1 MAEPDKQQLGDG
13 HDNYGQAAQQ
23 AAKAAKQATKAAA
36 AKGAEAA
43 AKGAEATANAAAATV
58 QAGVQAG
65 GSAVSEV
72 AVGTASG
79 GPWGAIIAAAWSMRK
94 TLFKVL
100 VCVCLVLVFIIVII
114 VSLPSIIWDY
124 LFGTDD
130 SPPVQNTSIT
140 EIYNEMADA
149 VSVVV
154 NEGLDASMANVENII
169 EENGYD
175 RDLCMEKLVNYAQS
189 SAGFDTCYI
198 LAAYSASMGQKN
210 TSKEDMV
217 DKLSGTEDDMFPVT
231 YTELEQ
237 EVTVPATYT
246 TYSPVMVTHITR
258 QIQTGEVN
266 GEPVYEYET
275 EQSEYFQPSGEA
287 TTETEITVDVYSA
300 VELTLPLYTNGQ
312 ITGTSTATYYEPNGT
327 ETVTPGTETI
337 KYAEFVIHPFG
348 SSVINDAFD
357 IDLDEQYQD
366 SPITVGEAIQK
377 MADSLK
383 MTLYGALGDGAMVP
397 LTDAELIAFVSRQ
410 DCSPVRKHLL
420 ETALS
425 LVGRVPYFWGGKS
438 GPGWNSEW
446 NTPKLVTADGSS
458 TTGTIRPYG
467 LDCSGFT
474 HWTYN
479 TALGV
484 NITRGIYGQYDNST
498 PITESEL
505 LPGDL
510 GCLPSEDGGWNHVLL
525 FAGYDENGTG
535 MWVHCTSG
543 SGVVLNT
550 PSYADR
556 LYYCRPNGV
565 DFDAPLPDYDISP

>member
-1 MAEPDKQQLGDG
+1 MAEPDKQQMGDG
-13 HDNYGQAAQQ
+13 HDNYGHAVQQ
-23 AAKAAKQATKAAA
+23 AAKAAKQATQTAAK
-36 AKGAEAA
+36 KGAEAA
-43 AKGAEATANAAAATV
+43 VKGAEAATKAAAASV
-58 QAGVQAG
+58 QAGMEAG
-65 GSAVSEV
+65 GSAVSNI

-100 VCVCLVLVFIIVII
+100 ICICLVLVFLIVII

-130 SPPVQNTSIT
+130 SPPVQNVSIT
-140 EIYNEMADA
+140 DVYNEMADA
-149 VSVVV
+149 VSVVI
-154 NEGLDASMANVENII
+154 NEGLEASMAEVEDII
-169 EENGYD
+169 EENDYD
-175 RDLCMEKLVNYAQS
+175 HDLCMEKLVNYAQS
-189 SAGFDTCYI
+189 SAGYDTCYI
-198 LAAYSASMGQKN
+198 LAAYSASMGQRN
-210 TSKEDMV
+210 TSKDDMV
-217 DKLSGTEDDMFPVT
+217 SKLSGTAERMFPVT
-231 YTELEQ
+231 YEEFEQ

-246 TYSPVMVTHITR
+246 TYSSVMVTHITR
-258 QIQTGEVN
+258 QTQTGEVN

-275 EQSEYFQPSGEA
+275 ERSEYFQPSGEA
-287 TTETEITVDVYSA
+287 TTEAEIEVTAYTA
-300 VELTLPLYTNGQ
+300 VELILPIYSQGH
-312 ITGTSTATYYEPNGT
+312 ITGTRTATYYEPNGT
-327 ETVTPGTETI
+327 ETVTPGTDTI
-337 KYAEFVIHPFG
+337 KYAEFTIHPFDN
-348 SSVINDAFD
+348 SVILDAFD
-357 IDLDEQYQD
+357 IDPDEQYQEFT
-366 SPITVGEAIQK
+366 ITYGEVIQK

-383 MTLYGALGDGAMVP
+383 MTLYGALGDGSMVP

-438 GPGWNSEW
+438 APGWNSEW
-446 NTPKLVTADGSS
+446 NTPKVVTSAGSS

-467 LDCSGFT
+467 LDCSGFS

-484 NITRGIYGQYDNST
+484 DITHGVSGQYANST
-498 PITESEL
+498 PITEAEL

-510 GCLPSEDGGWNHVLL
+510 GCLKDSDGSWNHVLI
-525 FAGYDENGTG
+525 FAGYDEDGTK
-535 MWVHCTSG
+535 MWCHCTSG

-550 PSYADR
+550 PSYADS

-565 DFDAPLPDYDISP
+565 DFEAPLSDYVD

>member
-1 MAEPDKQQLGDG
+1 MAEPDKQQMGDG
-13 HDNYGQAAQQ
+13 HDNYGHAAQQ
-23 AAKAAKQATKAAA
+23 AAKAAKQATQAEAK
-36 AKGAEAA
+36 KGAEAA
-43 AKGAEATANAAAATV
+43 AKGAEAATKAAAASV
-58 QAGVQAG
+58 QAGMEAG
-65 GSAVSEV
+65 GSAVSNI

-100 VCVCLVLVFIIVII
+100 ICICLVLVFLIVII

-130 SPPVQNTSIT
+130 SPPVQNVSIT
-140 EIYNEMADA
+140 DVYNEMADA
-149 VSVVV
+149 VSVVI
-154 NEGLDASMANVENII
+154 NEGLEASMAEVEDII
-169 EENGYD
+169 EENDYD
-175 RDLCMEKLVNYAQS
+175 HDLCMEKLVNYAQS
-189 SAGFDTCYI
+189 SAGYDTCYI
-198 LAAYSASMGQKN
+198 LAAYSASMGQRN
-210 TSKEDMV
+210 TSKDDMV
-217 DKLSGTEDDMFPVT
+217 SKLSGTAERMFPVT
-231 YTELEQ
+231 YEEFEQ

-246 TYSPVMVTHITR
+246 TYSSVMVTHITR
-258 QIQTGEVN
+258 QTQTGEVN

-275 EQSEYFQPSGEA
+275 ERSEYFQPSGEA
-287 TTETEITVDVYSA
+287 TTETEIEVTAYTA
-300 VELTLPLYTNGQ
+300 VELILPIYSQGH
-312 ITGTSTATYYEPNGT
+312 ITGTRTATYYEPNGT
-327 ETVTPGTETI
+327 ETVTPGTDTI
-337 KYAEFVIHPFG
+337 KYAEFTIHPFDN
-348 SSVINDAFD
+348 SVILDAFD
-357 IDLDEQYQD
+357 IDPDEQYQEFT
-366 SPITVGEAIQK
+366 ITYGEVIQK

-383 MTLYGALGDGAMVP
+383 MTLYGALGDGSMVP

-438 GPGWNSEW
+438 APGWNSEW
-446 NTPKLVTADGSS
+446 NTPKVVTSAGSS

-467 LDCSGFT
+467 LDCSGFS

-484 NITRGIYGQYDNST
+484 DITHGVSGQYANST
-498 PITESEL
+498 PITEAEL

-510 GCLPSEDGGWNHVLL
+510 GCLKDSDGSWNHVLI
-525 FAGYDENGTG
+525 FAGYDEDGTKL
-535 MWVHCTSG
+535 WCHCTSG

-550 PSYADR
+550 PSYADS

-565 DFDAPLPDYDISP
+565 DFEAPLSDYVD

>member
-1 MAEPDKQQLGDG
+1 MAEPDKQQMGDG
-13 HDNYGQAAQQ
+13 HDNYGHAAQQ
-23 AAKAAKQATKAAA
+23 AAKAAKQATQTAAK
-36 AKGAEAA
+36 KGAEAA
-43 AKGAEATANAAAATV
+43 AKGAEAATKAAAASV
-58 QAGVQAG
+58 QAGMEAG
-65 GSAVSEV
+65 GSAVSNI

-100 VCVCLVLVFIIVII
+100 ICICLVLVFLIVII

-130 SPPVQNTSIT
+130 SPPVQNVSIT
-140 EIYNEMADA
+140 DVYNEMADA
-149 VSVVV
+149 VSVVI
-154 NEGLDASMANVENII
+154 NEGLEASMAEVEDII
-169 EENGYD
+169 EENDYD
-175 RDLCMEKLVNYAQS
+175 HDLCMEKLVNYAQS
-189 SAGFDTCYI
+189 SAGYDTCYI
-198 LAAYSASMGQKN
+198 LAAYSASMGQRN
-210 TSKEDMV
+210 TSKDDMV
-217 DKLSGTEDDMFPVT
+217 SKLSGTAERMFPVT
-231 YTELEQ
+231 YEEFEQ

-246 TYSPVMVTHITR
+246 TYSSVMVTYITR
-258 QIQTGEVN
+258 QTQTGEVN

-275 EQSEYFQPSGEA
+275 ERSEYFQPSGEA
-287 TTETEITVDVYSA
+287 TTEAEIEVTAYTA
-300 VELTLPLYTNGQ
+300 VELILPIYSQGH
-312 ITGTSTATYYEPNGT
+312 ITGTRTATYYEPNGT
-327 ETVTPGTETI
+327 ETVTPGTDTI
-337 KYAEFVIHPFG
+337 KYAEFTIHPFDN
-348 SSVINDAFD
+348 SVILDAFD
-357 IDLDEQYQD
+357 IDPDEQYQEFT
-366 SPITVGEAIQK
+366 ITYGEVIQK

-383 MTLYGALGDGAMVP
+383 MTLYGALGDGSMVP

-438 GPGWNSEW
+438 APGWNSEW
-446 NTPKLVTADGSS
+446 NTPKVVTSAGSS

-467 LDCSGFT
+467 LDCSGFS

-484 NITRGIYGQYDNST
+484 DITHGVSGQYANST
-498 PITESEL
+498 PITEAEL

-510 GCLPSEDGGWNHVLL
+510 GCLKDSDGSWNHVLI
-525 FAGYDENGTG
+525 FAGYDEDGTK
-535 MWVHCTSG
+535 MWCHCTSG

-550 PSYADR
+550 PSYADS

-565 DFDAPLPDYDISP
+565 DFEAPLSDYVD

>member
-1 MAEPDKQQLGDG
+1 MAEPDKQQMGDG
-13 HDNYGQAAQQ
+13 HDNYGHAAQQ
-23 AAKAAKQATKAAA
+23 AAKAAKQATQAAA
-36 AKGAEAA
+36 KKGAEAA
-43 AKGAEATANAAAATV
+43 AKGAEAATKAAAASV
-58 QAGVQAG
+58 QAGMEAG
-65 GSAVSEV
+65 GSAVSNI

-100 VCVCLVLVFIIVII
+100 ICICLVLVFLIVII

-130 SPPVQNTSIT
+130 SPPVQNVSIT
-140 EIYNEMADA
+140 DVYNEMADA
-149 VSVVV
+149 VSVVI
-154 NEGLDASMANVENII
+154 NEGLEASMAEVEDII
-169 EENGYD
+169 EENDYD
-175 RDLCMEKLVNYAQS
+175 HDLCMEKLVNYAQS
-189 SAGFDTCYI
+189 SAGYDTCYI
-198 LAAYSASMGQKN
+198 LAAYSASMGQRN
-210 TSKEDMV
+210 TSKDDMV
-217 DKLSGTEDDMFPVT
+217 SKLSGTAERMFPVT
-231 YTELEQ
+231 YEEFEQ

-246 TYSPVMVTHITR
+246 TYSSVMVTHITR
-258 QIQTGEVN
+258 QTQTGEVN

-275 EQSEYFQPSGEA
+275 ERSEYFQPSGEA
-287 TTETEITVDVYSA
+287 TTETEIEVTAYTA
-300 VELTLPLYTNGQ
+300 VELILPIYSQGH
-312 ITGTSTATYYEPNGT
+312 ITGTRTATYYEPNGT
-327 ETVTPGTETI
+327 ETVTPGTDTI
-337 KYAEFVIHPFG
+337 KYAEFTIHPFDN
-348 SSVINDAFD
+348 SVILDAFD
-357 IDLDEQYQD
+357 IDPDEQYQEFT
-366 SPITVGEAIQK
+366 ITYGEVIQK

-383 MTLYGALGDGAMVP
+383 MTLYGALGDGSMVP

-438 GPGWNSEW
+438 APGWNSEW
-446 NTPKLVTADGSS
+446 NTPKVVTSAGSS

-467 LDCSGFT
+467 LDCSGFS

-484 NITRGIYGQYDNST
+484 DITHGVSGQYANST
-498 PITESEL
+498 PITEAEL

-510 GCLPSEDGGWNHVLL
+510 GCLKDSDGSWNHVLI
-525 FAGYDENGTG
+525 FAGYDEDGTKL
-535 MWVHCTSG
+535 WCHCTSG

-550 PSYADR
+550 PSYADS

-565 DFDAPLPDYDISP
+565 DFEAPLSDYVD

>member
-1 MAEPDKQQLGDG
+1 MAEPDKQQMGDG
-13 HDNYGQAAQQ
+13 HDNYGHAAQQ
-23 AAKAAKQATKAAA
+23 AAKAAKQATQTAAK
-36 AKGAEAA
+36 KGAEAA
-43 AKGAEATANAAAATV
+43 AKGAEAATKAAAASV
-58 QAGVQAG
+58 QAGMEAG
-65 GSAVSEV
+65 GSAVSNI

-100 VCVCLVLVFIIVII
+100 ICICLVLVFLIVII

-130 SPPVQNTSIT
+130 SPPVQNVSIT
-140 EIYNEMADA
+140 DVYNEMADA
-149 VSVVV
+149 VSVVI
-154 NEGLDASMANVENII
+154 NEGLEASMAEVEDII
-169 EENGYD
+169 EENDYD
-175 RDLCMEKLVNYAQS
+175 HDLCMEKLVNYAQS
-189 SAGFDTCYI
+189 SAGYDTCYI
-198 LAAYSASMGQKN
+198 LAAYSASMGQRN
-210 TSKEDMV
+210 TSKDDMV
-217 DKLSGTEDDMFPVT
+217 SKLSGTAERMFPVT
-231 YTELEQ
+231 YEEFEQ

-246 TYSPVMVTHITR
+246 TYSSVMVTHITR
-258 QIQTGEVN
+258 QTQTGEVN

-275 EQSEYFQPSGEA
+275 ERSEYFQPSGEA
-287 TTETEITVDVYSA
+287 TTEAEIEVTAYTA
-300 VELTLPLYTNGQ
+300 VELILPIYSQGH
-312 ITGTSTATYYEPNGT
+312 ITGTRTATYYEPNGT
-327 ETVTPGTETI
+327 ETVTPGTDTI
-337 KYAEFVIHPFG
+337 KYAEFTIHPFDN
-348 SSVINDAFD
+348 SVILDAFD
-357 IDLDEQYQD
+357 IDPDEQYQEFT
-366 SPITVGEAIQK
+366 ITYGEVIQK

-383 MTLYGALGDGAMVP
+383 MTLYGALGDGSMVP

-438 GPGWNSEW
+438 APGWNSEW
-446 NTPKLVTADGSS
+446 NTPKVVTSAGSS

-467 LDCSGFT
+467 LDCSGFS

-484 NITRGIYGQYDNST
+484 DITHGVSGQYANST
-498 PITESEL
+498 PITEAEL

-510 GCLPSEDGGWNHVLL
+510 GCLKDSDGSWNHVLI
-525 FAGYDENGTG
+525 FAGYDEDGTK
-535 MWVHCTSG
+535 MWCHCTSG

-550 PSYADR
+550 PSYADS

-565 DFDAPLPDYDISP
+565 DFEAPLSDYVD

>member
-1 MAEPDKQQLGDG
+1 MAEPDKQQMGDG
-13 HDNYGQAAQQ
+13 HDNYGHAAQQ
-23 AAKAAKQATKAAA
+23 AAKAAKQATQTAAK
-36 AKGAEAA
+36 KGAEAA
-43 AKGAEATANAAAATV
+43 AKGAEAATKAAAASV
-58 QAGVQAG
+58 QAGMEAG
-65 GSAVSEV
+65 GSAVSNI

-100 VCVCLVLVFIIVII
+100 ICVCLVLVFLIVII

-130 SPPVQNTSIT
+130 SPPVQNVSIT
-140 EIYNEMADA
+140 DVYNEMADA
-149 VSVVV
+149 VSVVI
-154 NEGLDASMANVENII
+154 NEGLEHSMSEVEDII

-175 RDLCMEKLVNYAQS
+175 YDLCMEKLVNYAQS
-189 SAGFDTCYI
+189 SAGYDTCYI
-198 LAAYSASMGQKN
+198 LAAYSASMGQRN
-210 TSKEDMV
+210 TSKDDMIS
-217 DKLSGTEDDMFPVT
+217 KLSGTEDRMFPVT
-231 YTELEQ
+231 YEEFEQ

-246 TYSPVMVTHITR
+246 TYTAVMVTHVTR
-258 QIQTGEVN
+258 QTQTGEVN

-275 EQSEYFQPSGEA
+275 ERSQYYRPSGEE
-287 TTETEITVDVYSA
+287 TTDTEIEVDAYTE
-300 VELTLPLYTNGQ
+300 VELTIPIYSQGH
-312 ITGTSTATYYEPNGT
+312 ITGTRTETYYEPNGT

-337 KYAEFVIHPFG
+337 KYAEFTIHPFDN
-348 SSVINDAFD
+348 SVILDAFD
-357 IDLDEQYQD
+357 IDPDEQYQEFT
-366 SPITVGEAIQK
+366 ITYGEVIQK

-383 MTLYGALGDGAMVP
+383 MTLYGALGDGSMVP
-397 LTDAELIAFVSRQ
+397 LTDAELIAFVARQ

-438 GPGWNSEW
+438 APGWNSEW
-446 NTPKLVTADGSS
+446 NTPKVVTSAGSS

-467 LDCSGFT
+467 LDCSGFS

-484 NITRGIYGQYDNST
+484 DITHGVSGQYANST
-498 PITESEL
+498 PITEAEL

-510 GCLPSEDGGWNHVLL
+510 GCLKDSDGSWSHVLI
-525 FAGYDENGTG
+525 FAGYDEDGTK
-535 MWVHCTSG
+535 MWCHCTSG

-550 PSYADR
+550 PSYADS

-565 DFDAPLPDYDISP
+565 DFDAPLSDYVD

>member
-1 MAEPDKQQLGDG
+1 MAEPDKQQMGDG
-13 HDNYGQAAQQ
+13 HDNYGHAAQQ
-23 AAKAAKQATKAAA
+23 AAKAAKQATQTAAK
-36 AKGAEAA
+36 KGAEAA
-43 AKGAEATANAAAATV
+43 AKGAEAATKAAAASV
-58 QAGVQAG
+58 QAGMEAG
-65 GSAVSEV
+65 GSAVSNI

-100 VCVCLVLVFIIVII
+100 ICICLVLVFLIVII

-130 SPPVQNTSIT
+130 SPPVQNVSIT
-140 EIYNEMADA
+140 DVYNEMADA
-149 VSVVV
+149 VSVVI
-154 NEGLDASMANVENII
+154 NEGLEASMAEVEEII
-169 EENGYD
+169 EENDYD
-175 RDLCMEKLVNYAQS
+175 HDLCMEKLVNYAQS

-198 LAAYSASMGQKN
+198 LAAYSASMGQRN
-210 TSKEDMV
+210 TSKDDMV
-217 DKLSGTEDDMFPVT
+217 SKLSGTAERMFPVT
-231 YTELEQ
+231 YEEFEQ

-246 TYSPVMVTHITR
+246 TYSSIMVTHITR
-258 QIQTGEVN
+258 QAQTGEVN

-275 EQSEYFQPSGEA
+275 ERSEYFQPSGEA
-287 TTETEITVDVYSA
+287 TTETEIEVTAYTA
-300 VELTLPLYTNGQ
+300 VELILPIYSQGH
-312 ITGTSTATYYEPNGT
+312 ITGTRTATYYEPNGT
-327 ETVTPGTETI
+327 ETVTPGTDTI
-337 KYAEFVIHPFG
+337 KYAEFTIHPFDN
-348 SSVINDAFD
+348 SVILDAFD
-357 IDLDEQYQD
+357 IDPDEQYQEFT
-366 SPITVGEAIQK
+366 ITYGEVIQK

-383 MTLYGALGDGAMVP
+383 MTLYGALGDGSMVP

-438 GPGWNSEW
+438 APGWNSEW
-446 NTPKLVTADGSS
+446 NTPKVVTSAGSS

-467 LDCSGFT
+467 LDCSGFS

-484 NITRGIYGQYDNST
+484 DITHGVSGQYANST
-498 PITESEL
+498 PITEAEL

-510 GCLPSEDGGWNHVLL
+510 GCLKDSDGSWNHVLI
-525 FAGYDENGTG
+525 FAGYDEDGTK
-535 MWVHCTSG
+535 MWCHCTSG

-550 PSYADR
+550 PSYADS

-565 DFDAPLPDYDISP
+565 DFEAPLSDYVD

>member
-1 MAEPDKQQLGDG
+1 MAEPDKQQMGDG
-13 HDNYGQAAQQ
+13 HDNYGHAAQQ
-23 AAKAAKQATKAAA
+23 AAKAAKQATQTAAK
-36 AKGAEAA
+36 KGAEAA
-43 AKGAEATANAAAATV
+43 AKGAEAATKAAAASV
-58 QAGVQAG
+58 QAGMEAG
-65 GSAVSEV
+65 GSAVSNI

-100 VCVCLVLVFIIVII
+100 ICICLVLVFLIVII

-130 SPPVQNTSIT
+130 SPPVQNVSIT
-140 EIYNEMADA
+140 DVYNEMADA
-149 VSVVV
+149 VSVVI
-154 NEGLDASMANVENII
+154 NEGLEASMAEVEDII
-169 EENGYD
+169 EENNYD
-175 RDLCMEKLVNYAQS
+175 HDLCMEKLVNYAQS

-198 LAAYSASMGQKN
+198 LAAYSASMGQRN
-210 TSKEDMV
+210 TSKDDMV
-217 DKLSGTEDDMFPVT
+217 SKLSGTAERMFPVT
-231 YTELEQ
+231 YEEFEQ

-246 TYSPVMVTHITR
+246 TYSSVMVTHITR
-258 QIQTGEVN
+258 QTQTGEVN

-275 EQSEYFQPSGEA
+275 ERSEYFQPSGEA
-287 TTETEITVDVYSA
+287 TTETEIEVTAYTA
-300 VELTLPLYTNGQ
+300 VELILPIYSQGH
-312 ITGTSTATYYEPNGT
+312 ITGTRTATYYVPNGT
-327 ETVTPGTETI
+327 ETVTPGTDTI
-337 KYAEFVIHPFG
+337 KYAEFTIHPFDN
-348 SSVINDAFD
+348 SVILDAFD
-357 IDLDEQYQD
+357 IDPDEQYQEFT
-366 SPITVGEAIQK
+366 ITYGEVIQK

-383 MTLYGALGDGAMVP
+383 MTLYGALGDGSMVP

-438 GPGWNSEW
+438 APGWNSEW
-446 NTPKLVTADGSS
+446 NTPKVVTSAGSS

-467 LDCSGFT
+467 LDCSGFS

-484 NITRGIYGQYDNST
+484 DITHGVSGQYANST
-498 PITESEL
+498 PITEAEL

-510 GCLPSEDGGWNHVLL
+510 GCLKDSDGSWNHVLI
-525 FAGYDENGTG
+525 FAGYDEDGTK
-535 MWVHCTSG
+535 MWCHCTSG

-550 PSYADR
+550 PSYADS

-565 DFDAPLPDYDISP
+565 DFEAPLSDYVD

>member
-1 MAEPDKQQLGDG
+1 MAEPDKQQMGDG
-13 HDNYGQAAQQ
+13 HDNYGHAAQQ
-23 AAKAAKQATKAAA
+23 AAKAAKQATQAAA
-36 AKGAEAA
+36 KKGAEAA
-43 AKGAEATANAAAATV
+43 AKGAEAATKAAAASV
-58 QAGVQAG
+58 QAGMEAG
-65 GSAVSEV
+65 GSAVSNI

-100 VCVCLVLVFIIVII
+100 ICICLVLVFLIVII

-130 SPPVQNTSIT
+130 SPPVQNVSIT
-140 EIYNEMADA
+140 DVYNEMADA
-149 VSVVV
+149 VSVVI
-154 NEGLDASMANVENII
+154 NEGLEASMAEVEDII
-169 EENGYD
+169 EENDYD
-175 RDLCMEKLVNYAQS
+175 HDLCMEKLVNYAQS
-189 SAGFDTCYI
+189 SAGYDTCYI
-198 LAAYSASMGQKN
+198 LAAYSASMGQRN
-210 TSKEDMV
+210 TSKDDMV
-217 DKLSGTEDDMFPVT
+217 SKLSGTAERMFPVT
-231 YTELEQ
+231 YEEFEQ

-246 TYSPVMVTHITR
+246 TYSSVMVTHITR
-258 QIQTGEVN
+258 QTQTGEVN

-275 EQSEYFQPSGEA
+275 ERSEYFQPSGEA
-287 TTETEITVDVYSA
+287 TTETEIEVTAYTA
-300 VELTLPLYTNGQ
+300 VELILPIYSQGH
-312 ITGTSTATYYEPNGT
+312 ITGTRTATYYEPNGT
-327 ETVTPGTETI
+327 ETVTPGTDTI
-337 KYAEFVIHPFG
+337 KYAEFTIHPFDN
-348 SSVINDAFD
+348 SVILDAFD
-357 IDLDEQYQD
+357 IDPDEQYQEFT
-366 SPITVGEAIQK
+366 ITYGEVIQK

-383 MTLYGALGDGAMVP
+383 MTLYGALGDGSMVP

-438 GPGWNSEW
+438 APGWNSEW
-446 NTPKLVTADGSS
+446 NTPKAVTSAGSS

-467 LDCSGFT
+467 LDCSGFS

-484 NITRGIYGQYDNST
+484 DITHGVSGQYANST
-498 PITESEL
+498 PITEAEL

-510 GCLPSEDGGWNHVLL
+510 GCLKDSDGSWNHVLI
-525 FAGYDENGTG
+525 FAGYDEDGTKL
-535 MWVHCTSG
+535 WCHCTSG

-550 PSYADR
+550 PSYADS

-565 DFDAPLPDYDISP
+565 DFEAPLSDYVD